1 MVLSAAVK
9 AARAAAKEAAAQA
22 ARNKRLDKKIARDS
36 AKFKKQDDRR
46 VRLLKDEATTK
57 KRVQRN
63 RMIRDQ
69 VKEKNR
75 ILSTPEGRD
84 NYAITDTRS
93 VSERTWNPRRHR
105 RKDEPDI
112 AYLDIDGTNQHDITG
127 PYPSRSK
134 DRYSAG
140 LGWNPVRALSEEEMN
155 LYGRSH
161 KDKPTKWNWFA
172 PHGDLTGYYRRSI
185 FGPDQ

>member
-9 AARAAAKEAAAQA
+9 AARAAVKEAAVKA
-22 ARNKRLDKKIARDS
+22 AKTKKRDKQIARQFT
-36 AKFKKQDDRR
+36 KFKKEDARR

-63 RMIRDQ
+63 RMIDNQ
-69 VKEKNR
+69 IKEKKR

-84 NYAITDTRS
+84 NYAIKDTRS

-105 RKDEPDI
+105 RKDEHDI
-112 AYLDIDGTNQHDITG
+112 AYLDIDGTKQSDITG
-127 PYPSRSK
+127 PYPSRGK
-134 DRYSAG
+134 DKFSAG
-140 LGWNPVRALSEEEMN
+140 LGWSPVRALSEEEMN

-161 KDKPTKWNWFA
+161 KDKPTSWNWFA
-172 PHGDLTGYYRRSI
+172 PHGDLTGYHRRRI